1 MKIIGVR
8 TQIYEFDLKRW
19 LGDANNPRGW
29 LVNIGLAVFIDTD
42 EGITGVSL
50 SGVGARPYIHGLVN
64 DLMIGADPRGV
75 RGLWQKMNDHVFKA
89 ANRGIMGDAV
99 SAVDIALWDLKA
111 KINGEPLWRTLG
123 ASEPY
128 VRAYAS
134 GLDMPLNDDELRQFY
149 ESMAAKGISAGKL
162 KVGLNREDDLRR
174 IGIMHDA
181 LATNGKKPELM
192 IDSNEYWSPKQA
204 IAHIRYFEEHYALEW
219 AEEPARRWDYNGLRK
234 VSESINAAVSTGEN
248 LDELHEY
255 RLLLEHGAG
264 DIIQVG
270 SGCAGITGAMMVA
283 ELAYAFEIP
292 ISLMNCAANHLA
304 HVAAA
309 IPNHKTMEVLDAGRD
324 AILQHNHRIE
334 DGWIILS
341 DAPGLGIEFDPEKLA
356 AWTVDTPSPA
366 PRSGRRVGAAL
377 YQVPA
382 TPEEMMLPAKRG
394 STDKT

>member
-1 MKIIGVR
+1 MKITGVR

-42 EGITGVSL
+42 EGITGVSMG
-50 SGVGARPYIHGLVN
+50 GVGARPYIHGLVN
-64 DLMIGADPRGV
+64 DLMIGEDPRGV

-123 ASEPY
+123 ASDPH

-134 GLDMPLNDDELRQFY
+134 GLDMPLTDDELRQFY
-149 ESMAAKGISAGKL
+149 EEMAAMGISAGKL
-162 KVGLNREDDLRR
+162 KVGLSRDDDLRR
-174 IGIMHDA
+174 IEIMYDA
-181 LATNGKKPELM
+181 LATSGKEPELM

-204 IAHIRYFEEHYALEW
+204 IAHIRTFEEFFDLEW
-219 AEEPARRWDYNGLRK
+219 VEEPARRWDYNGLRK
-234 VSESINAAVSTGEN
+234 VSESITAAVSTGEN

-255 RLLLEHGAG
+255 RLLLEHGAA

-270 SGCAGITGAMMVA
+270 SGCAGITGALMVA

-309 IPNHKTMEVLDAGRD
+309 IPNHKTMEVLKAGRD
-324 AILQHNHRIE
+324 AILNHDHRIE
-334 DGWIILS
+334 DGWIVLS
-341 DAPGLGIEFDPEKLA
+341 DAPGLGIEFDAEKLA
-356 AWTVDTPSPA
+356 AWTVETPSPA
-366 PRSGRRVGAAL
+366 PRSGRRIGAGL
-377 YQVPA
+377 YQIPA
-382 TPEEMMLPAKRG
+382 TPEEMMRG
-394 STDKT
+394 STGNS

>member
-1 MKIIGVR
+1 MKITGVR
-8 TQIYEFDLKRW
+8 TQIFEFDLKRW

-29 LVNIGLAVFIDTD
+29 LINIGLAVFIDTD
-42 EGITGVSL
+42 EGITGISL
-50 SGVGARPYIHGLVN
+50 SGPAARPYIHGLVN

-89 ANRGIMGDAV
+89 ANRGIVGDAV

-111 KINGEPLWRTLG
+111 KANNEPLWRTLG
-123 ASEPY
+123 ASEPR

-134 GLDMPLNDDELRQFY
+134 GLDMPLNDDELRQYY
-149 ESMAAKGISAGKL
+149 EYMASEFGINGGKL
-162 KVGLNREDDLRR
+162 KVGLNRDDDLRR
-174 IGIMHDA
+174 IEIMHDA
-181 LATNGKKPELM
+181 LATSGKKPELM
-192 IDSNEYWSPKQA
+192 IDSNEYWTPKQA
-204 IAHIRYFEEHYALEW
+204 IAHIRTFEEYFDLEW
-219 AEEPARRWDYNGLRK
+219 VEEPASRWDYNGLRK
-234 VSESINAAVSTGEN
+234 VSESVTAAVSTGEN

-255 RLLLEHGAG
+255 RLLIEHGAG

-309 IPNHKTMEVLDAGRD
+309 IPNHKTMEVLKAGRD
-324 AILQHNHRIE
+324 AILNHNHRIE

-341 DAPGLGIEFDPEKLA
+341 DAPGLGIEFNAEKLA
-356 AWTVDTPSPA
+356 AWTVETPSPA
-366 PRSGRRVGAAL
+366 PRSGRRVGAGL
-377 YQVPA
+377 FQLPA
-382 TPEEMMLPAKRG
+382 TPEEMMLPSQK
-394 STDKT
+394 